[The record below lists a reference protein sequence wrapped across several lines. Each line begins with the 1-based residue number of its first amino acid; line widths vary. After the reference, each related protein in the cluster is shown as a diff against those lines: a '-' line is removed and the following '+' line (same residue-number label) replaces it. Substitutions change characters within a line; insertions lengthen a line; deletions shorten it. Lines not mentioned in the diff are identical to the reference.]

1 MFTRFYRASIT
12 RRERKMRLII
22 FATMLAL
29 CATGQALALSDKPY
43 ITLAQFDG
51 ITLLPPPP
59 AANSVLQ
66 KQDLDAVLAAQKAR
80 TPELIKRAQ
89 TDRDFFGFATV
100 LGPKFTADNIPS
112 AAAFIRKV
120 TDETNAMA
128 DRVKDCWQRPRPFIV
143 SRDVQP
149 ADNAGQSMMTQPGM
163 MMNTT
168 ALQGTGLPCKPPEK
182 TPVASYSYPS
192 GAANAAMTAAML
204 LADMV
209 PEKRAALFARAWEF
223 GENRVVLGVHFPTDI
238 EAGRMI
244 ASAMIAVM
252 MQNPDFKADLAAAR
266 ADVRAVLGLAK

>member
-1 MFTRFYRASIT
+1 MRRFF
-12 RRERKMRLII
+12 
-22 FATMLAL
+22 FAAMLVV
-29 CATGQALALSDKPY
+29 CAAGPAQALSENTY

-51 ITLLPPPP
+51 IALLPPPP
-59 AANSVLQ
+59 AAESVLQ

-80 TPELIKRAQ
+80 TPALIKRAQ

-100 LGPKFTADNIPS
+100 LGPKFTADNIPV

-120 TDETNAMA
+120 TAETGAMA

-149 ADNAGQSMMTQPGM
+149 ADNAGQNMMTQPGM
-163 MMNTT
+163 MMSNT
-168 ALQGTGLPCKPPEK
+168 APHGAGAPCKPAEQ
-182 TPVASYSYPS
+182 TPLASYSYPS
-192 GAANAAMTAAML
+192 NAASAAMAAAIL

-223 GENRVVLGVHFPTDI
+223 GENRVILGVHFPTDI

-266 ADVRAVLGLAK
+266 ADVRAVLGLSR